1 MKVAQ
6 RIKLG
11 PVESEA
17 NQMDY
22 SQNKASPELCVVKW
36 LMPMLLEE
44 TNDAAALKVI
54 DSNSIARLEDGN
66 CSETATPSNGVPPIH
81 CEQPSSR
88 GWTRCCWEGSM
99 MLTKSDEII
108 GPDDVVLKKKCKR
121 DSSSSVKRCIER
133 KKKRHRQSIFFQ
145 NSLHKLHTTRCI
157 ASLIL

>member
-22 SQNKASPELCVVKW
+22 SQNKASPELCIVKW

-66 CSETATPSNGVPPIH
+66 CSETATAME
-81 CEQPSSR
+81 C
-88 GWTRCCWEGSM
+88 
-99 MLTKSDEII
+99 
-108 GPDDVVLKKKCKR
+108 
-121 DSSSSVKRCIER
+121 
-133 KKKRHRQSIFFQ
+133 RQSTVD
-145 NSLHKLHTTRCI
+145 KLHAEGGQAAAGKVVWR
-157 ASLIL
+157 